1 MRYTLIAIL
10 SGLCFLTSC
19 TVDGG
24 KDIFDVPQAG
34 YTLFEADFEDID
46 IAGDKLNALWDK
58 DLAIGVFGSKSGE
71 NEKYTLKN
79 AFDGKAAGEFYGAL
93 VEGGQIMAY
102 YPYSENFSLYDGTLT
117 YSLASI
123 QAYDSSR
130 SLLEQFCVYAGYAYA
145 FNHSDNK
152 FSFGYVSGL
161 LSIEVGFEVPVVVTA
176 IELISENKSL
186 AGVGKV
192 MPDMTVVIGAG
203 GVKKIV
209 MECAEGVISKSEGVF
224 VKYPIVLPAG
234 TYEGVTLV
242 IRAEG
247 VDDIAC
253 RLDPFEIEPVTA
265 GAYKVTEFVVGTGA
279 LGGFEI
285 VGGLE
290 FEQP

>member
-24 KDIFDVPQAG
+24 KDIFDVPQTG

-161 LSIEVGFEVPVVVTA
+161 FSVEVGFEVPVVVTG
-176 IELISENKSL
+176 IELISEDKSL

-247 VDDIAC
+247 MDDIAC

-265 GAYKVTEFVVGTGA
+265 GAYKVTEFVVGT
-279 LGGFEI
+279 
-285 VGGLE
+285 
-290 FEQP
+290 

>member
-117 YSLASI
+117 YNLASI
-123 QAYDSSR
+123 QAYDQAGT
-130 SLLEQFCVYAGYAYA
+130 LLDQFCRYAGYAYA
-145 FNHSDNK
+145 FNSSDNK
-152 FSFGYVSGL
+152 LRFSYVSGL
-161 LSIEVGFEVPVVVTA
+161 LSVEVGFEVPVVVTG
-176 IELISENKSL
+176 IELISEDKSL

-192 MPDMTVVIGAG
+192 LVIGAG
-203 GVKKIV
+203 GVKKV
-209 MECAEGVISKSEGVF
+209 ALECAEGVPSKSEGAF
-224 VKYPIVLPAG
+224 ARYPIVLPAG

-247 VDDIAC
+247 MDDIAC

-290 FEQP
+290 FEQPQR